1 MRDYQAKL
9 AAYALPPERV
19 KELREYCLQ
28 ADGLARDIIEAAAY
42 EAAPD
47 ALAGY
52 LIKHVT
58 STDYPWRALRAEN
71 VPCNRDTFHLRRAR
85 FYFILARKLDALQE
99 TPHPLENTPTPLTAG
114 HPASGAPAPMEM
126 AQAVAQA

>member
-9 AAYALPPERV
+9 AAYKLPAERIR
-19 KELREYCLQ
+19 ELREYCLQ
-28 ADGLARDIIEAAAY
+28 ADGLDRDIIEAAAY

-71 VPCNRDTFHLRRAR
+71 IPCNRDTFHLRRAQ
-85 FYFILARKLDALQE
+85 FYCILSRKLDALHGA
-99 TPHPLENTPTPLTAG
+99 PHPLEDTPAPLTSGCLAG
-114 HPASGAPAPMEM
+114 GASAPAEKALAG
-126 AQAVAQA
+126 AQG

>member
-9 AAYALPPERV
+9 AAYKLPDERV
-19 KELREYCLQ
+19 RQLREYCLQ

-58 STDYPWRALRAEN
+58 STDYPWRALKADN
-71 VPCNRDTFHLRRAR
+71 IPCNRDTFHLRRAR
-85 FYFILARKLDALQE
+85 FYCILSHKLDALQKD
-99 TPHPLENTPTPLTAG
+99 PTPLTAG
-114 HPASGAPAPMEM
+114 HPAASIPAPMEM
-126 AQAVAQA
+126 ARAGAQR

>member
-1 MRDYQAKL
+1 MRNYQAKL
-9 AAYALPPERV
+9 ASLKLPDERI

-28 ADGLARDIIEAAAY
+28 ADGLDRDIIEAAAH

-58 STDYPWRALRAEN
+58 STDYPWRALKAERI
-71 VPCNRDTFHLRRAR
+71 PCNRDTFHLRRAR
-85 FYFILARKLDALQE
+85 FYAILDRKLVALQK
-99 TPHPLENTPTPLTAG
+99 TPPTPCPAAG
-114 HPASGAPAPMEM
+114 GMGLE
-126 AQAVAQA
+126 